1 MNWVKVF
8 QHDVYGGLL
17 RRRYLIVPVM
27 FALPCVLAGKH
38 MAAAGLVGTWM
49 DYLMYCFKGILPL
62 TEGANGFEFPIL
74 WFLVMGG
81 CMYIALDYP
90 LNDLTEAGQQ
100 VIVRSRSRKGWFLS
114 KCAWN
119 LLSSLLY
126 VLLGV
131 LTALVFALI
140 SGGRASL
147 VNTPEVSEKL
157 LQIYIMEPVAPAQAV
172 LVAVVLPYLT
182 LAAFTM
188 AQMALCLIMKPVFSF
203 LLCVCVMIMSLFI
216 SSPYLPGNGAVVVR
230 NGILVEEFLDP
241 TAMAL
246 TCLAVIGGSIII
258 GLIRFNHM
266 DLLRYEG

>member
-1 MNWVKVF
+1 MNWFKVF

-17 RRRYLIVPVM
+17 RRRYLIVPVI
-27 FALPCVLAGKH
+27 FGLPCILAGKH
-38 MAAAGLVGTWM
+38 LAAAGLVGTWM

-62 TEGANGFEFPIL
+62 TDGFEFPIL
-74 WFLVMGG
+74 WFLVMGS
-81 CMYIALDYP
+81 CLYMALDYP

-100 VIVRSRSRKGWFLS
+100 VIVRSRSRRGWFLS

-140 SGGRASL
+140 SGGSPSL

-157 LQIYIMEPVAPAQAV
+157 MQIYVMEPLAPAQAV
-172 LVAVVLPYLT
+172 LTAVVLPYLA
-182 LAAFTM
+182 LSAFTM
-188 AQMALCLIMKPVFSF
+188 AQMALCLVMKPVFGF
-203 LLCVCVMIMSLFI
+203 LICVCVMVGSLFYNV
-216 SSPYLPGNGAVVVR
+216 PYLPGNAAVVVR
-230 NGILVEEFLDP
+230 NGMLVEGFLDP
-241 TAMAL
+241 AAMAL
-246 TCLAVIGGSIII
+246 TCLAVIGGSIIV

>member
-1 MNWVKVF
+1 MNWFKVF

-27 FALPCVLAGKH
+27 FALPCILAGKH
-38 MAAAGLVGTWM
+38 LASTGLEATWM

-62 TEGANGFEFPIL
+62 TDGADGFEFPIL

-81 CMYIALDYP
+81 GMYIALDYP

-140 SGGRASL
+140 SGGGPTLAI
-147 VNTPEVSEKL
+147 TPEVSEKL

-172 LVAVVLPYLT
+172 LVAVVLPYLA
-182 LAAFTM
+182 LSAFTM

-203 LLCVCVMIMSLFI
+203 LICVCVMIGSLFYN
-216 SSPYLPGNGAVVVR
+216 SPYLPGNAAVVVR
-230 NGILVEEFLDP
+230 NGILVEGFLDS

-258 GLIRFNHM
+258 GLIRFSHM